1 MGASRR
7 IFCSARLMKTCMPLA
22 MLASTAL
29 ADMPALRAAARA
41 LTPAH
46 RELLRQAALLLSRR
60 ACGAHV
66 TTARCPKLAETPGL
80 AVLLCSMRAR
90 SLLPALLLLLL
101 PLAVDAHPPK
111 DAPLD
116 GDEVMGA
123 ANAVM
128 ADMKESVPL

>member
-1 MGASRR
+1 
-7 IFCSARLMKTCMPLA
+7 
-22 MLASTAL
+22 
-29 ADMPALRAAARA
+29 
-41 LTPAH
+41 
-46 RELLRQAALLLSRR
+46 
-60 ACGAHV
+60 
-66 TTARCPKLAETPGL
+66 
-80 AVLLCSMRAR
+80 MRAR

-128 ADMKESVPL
+128 ADMKERPFVKKIRVVGFTQLS